1 MWVKPVCDCAIFV
14 AISLAPSI
22 ISTSPLTM
30 KLPLLAALLGSA
42 SAFAPT
48 PVAKTTS
55 ALNVAY
61 NPEFGG
67 NDFDP
72 MGFGKM
78 HEIKGAFPNMFPHP
92 QYLEE
97 SEIKHGRMCMLA
109 WTGVWATE
117 SGLHFPGAPV
127 ADDWTN
133 ALGVWAQEDPG
144 GFGIILA
151 FIAIAEGEG
160 VSHAGDNFRGKS
172 KKIPGDMGFD
182 WMGMTKKL
190 SDDKIARYKTVE
202 KKNGR
207 AGMIAMASLFAFKSI
222 PGSVPIMDLLGAN

>member
-1 MWVKPVCDCAIFV
+1 MKTAII
-14 AISLAPSI
+14 ASLAAS
-22 ISTSPLTM
+22 
-30 KLPLLAALLGSA
+30 AA
-42 SAFAPT
+42 AFAPAPT
-48 PVAKTTS
+48 GKATTS
-55 ALNVAY
+55 LNAAF

-67 NDFDP
+67 EVFDP

-78 HEIKGAFPNMFPHP
+78 HEIEGAFPNMFPHP

-97 SEIKHGRMCMLA
+97 SEIKHGRMAMLA

-133 ALGVWAQEDPG
+133 ALGVWAREDPG
-144 GFGIILA
+144 GFGIVLA
-151 FIAIAEGEG
+151 LLCIAEGEG
-160 VSHAGDNFRGKS
+160 VSHAGDNFRGVS
-172 KKIPGDMGFD
+172 KKVPGDMGFD

-190 SDDKIARYKTVE
+190 SADKLDRYKTVE

-207 AGMIAMASLFAFKSI
+207 AAMIAMASLFAMKSI
-222 PGSVPIMDLLGAN
+222 PGSVPVMDLLGAN